1 MSKVKEKNDKN
12 KSIERGFY
20 TTLFLVIIF
29 RLLGY
34 SFLLSFLFALSAGIS
49 MMLISLWWLIPE
61 EIKPEKLPEEKVIE
75 TPINKY
81 FKRQHNHIPRLVEAQ
96 KKRKLQEG
104 KRKRYKPK
112 NINKILGFFSKRK
125 NKRK

>member
-61 EIKPEKLPEEKVIE
+61 EIKPEKSSEEKVIE

-81 FKRQHNHIPRLVEAQ
+81 SKRQNNHIPRLVEAQ
-96 KKRKLQEG
+96 KKRKLQEH
-104 KRKRYKPK
+104 KRKKYQPK